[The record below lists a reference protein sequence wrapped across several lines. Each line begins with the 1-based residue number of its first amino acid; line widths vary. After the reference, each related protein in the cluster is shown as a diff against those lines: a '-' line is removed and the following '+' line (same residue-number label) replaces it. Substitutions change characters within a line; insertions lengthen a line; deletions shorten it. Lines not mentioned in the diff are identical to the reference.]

1 MKIIR
6 AAALA
11 LTASIATPTLA
22 EELTEEQQLEA
33 TQFAIN
39 NSIFVLQHEIGHLF
53 VAEFGLPVLGKEED
67 AADNLASVTLL
78 QRGTEEAQQ
87 ALIDSADGWYL
98 SEYSNEAETYEDS
111 QFYDEHSLD
120 IQRSFAIVCLMVGAD
135 PETFGEVASQFE
147 MDEER
152 QEGCQFDYQQASESW
167 NGLLEN
173 YLSDGG
179 ENGKIEVTY
188 EEPSEDW
195 AGIAQALQDV
205 RLLETAAEEI
215 ETKYALPRDLT
226 FKAAEC
232 GEENAFYSY
241 DEGGV
246 TFCYE
251 MVAFFFNLAAQ
262 DMLSGDAEPEEET
275 E

>member
-1 MKIIR
+1 MKR
-6 AAALA
+6 LSAAALLLA
-11 LTASIATPTLA
+11 ASVATPVFA
-22 EELTEEQQLEA
+22 QELTEEQQLEA

-39 NSIFVLQHEIGHLF
+39 NSTFVLQHEIGHLF

-98 SEYSNEAETYEDS
+98 SEYSKESDTYESSD
-111 QFYDEHSLD
+111 FYDEHSLD
-120 IQRSFAIVCLMVGAD
+120 IQRSYTIVCLMVGAD
-135 PETFGEVASQFE
+135 PETFGEVAEQYE
-147 MDEER
+147 IDEER
-152 QEGCQFDYQQASESW
+152 QEGCGFDYQQQSDSW
-167 NGLLEN
+167 GQLLEPN
-173 YLSDGG
+173 LANGG
-179 ENGKIEVTY
+179 ESGKIEVIY

-195 AGIAQALQDV
+195 AGIAETLKDQ
-205 RLLETAAEEI
+205 RFLETAAEEL
-215 ETKYALPRDLT
+215 ETTYALPRDLT
-226 FKAAEC
+226 FKATEC

-241 DEGGV
+241 DEAAV

-251 MVAFFFNLAAQ
+251 MVAMFFNLVAD
-262 DMLSGDAEPEEET
+262 DMLSGEGEAET